1 MAKQVKNNIPGVYK
15 RGRTW
20 TVHIHWSDH
29 NGNSQ
34 QHKRGGFKTASEANK
49 YRTKYLSEIH
59 SGKRLGSSKIK
70 LSDYLTNEWLPQRKP
85 DLKASTYASYVQ
97 SVNTHIIPNL
107 GNCKLEE
114 LTARKVELVFRS
126 LQKGSDDRP
135 ALSAKTV
142 KNIAGVLNR
151 AVRDAVRWGHIAM
164 NPIADVKKP
173 SGKSPEMAAWQTAE
187 LAQFIQASSTDRF
200 AALWQLAATTGMR
213 RGELLG
219 LQWSDINLEA
229 KTLNIRRARVRA
241 GNATITDTPKTE
253 AGKRTIH
260 LDDQTINTLKQ
271 HKARQAQERLA
282 MGGQWED
289 TDGHVFTEADGSLPN
304 PNTMTRR
311 FLALCKTAGIRRIR
325 FHDLRHS
332 YVVASRAAGVDIKT
346 ISQRIGHADT
356 NVTLSV
362 YAHVFTTDDQAAA
375 NDTATFI
382 YAQKKRT

>member
-1 MAKQVKNNIPGVYK
+1 MAKQIKNHIPGVYK

-20 TVHIHWSDH
+20 TVHLHWSDH
-29 NGNSQ
+29 NGQ
-34 QHKRGGFKTASEANK
+34 THQHKRGGFKTANEARIH
-49 YRTKYLSEIH
+49 RTKYLSEIH

-70 LSDYLTNEWLPQRKP
+70 LADYLINEWLPLRKP
-85 DLKASTYASYVQ
+85 DLKASTYASYEQCVH
-97 SVNTHIIPNL
+97 THIIPNL
-107 GNCKLEE
+107 GNTKLEE
-114 LTARKVELVFRS
+114 LTARKVETIYRS
-126 LQKGSDDRP
+126 LQRGSDVRP

-151 AVRDAVRWGHIAM
+151 AVRDAVRWGHLAM

-173 SGKSPEMAAWQTAE
+173 SGKSPEMTAWQTEE
-187 LAQFIQASSTDRF
+187 LFQFIDASANERF
-200 AALWQLAATTGMR
+200 AAMWHLAATTGMR

-219 LQWSDINLEA
+219 LQWSDINFDA
-229 KTLNIRRARVRA
+229 KTLKISRARVRA
-241 GNATITDTPKTE
+241 GNETITDTPKTE

-260 LDDQTINTLKQ
+260 LDDRTINTLKQ
-271 HKARQAQERLA
+271 HKARQAQEKLS
-282 MGGQWED
+282 MGGQWSD

-304 PNTMTRR
+304 PNTITRR
-311 FLALCKTAGIRRIR
+311 FLALCKNAGLRRIR

-382 YAQKKRT
+382 YAQKKQT